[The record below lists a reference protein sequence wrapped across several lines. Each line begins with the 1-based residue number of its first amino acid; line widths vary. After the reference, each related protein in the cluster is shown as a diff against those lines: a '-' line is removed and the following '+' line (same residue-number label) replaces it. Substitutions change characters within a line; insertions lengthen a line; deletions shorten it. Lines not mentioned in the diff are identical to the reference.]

1 MRQHR
6 FASHTPDEL
15 RRLSNLGHIMEG
27 LLFGGVGIL
36 ALLDSLGMAAWA
48 SIAWPLLIMI
58 AGVLLLLLLYPFH
71 PLGDWPAIWRDPQ
84 QREHTIIAVA
94 IALAGG
100 AELLRRANANWAYGW
115 PVALLIVGGLFL
127 THAQHGT
134 SAAAAKAVRRHRI
147 LGATIIVAGLLRV
160 AALAGGGIMFG
171 VLWSLVLLVA
181 AVQLFL
187 YREPEGAYETGD
199 GHSGH
204 GV

>member
-15 RRLSNLGHIMEG
+15 RRLSNLGHIVEG
-27 LLFGGVGIL
+27 LLFGSVGIL

-48 SIAWPLLIMI
+48 SIAWPLLIVI

-100 AELLRRANANWAYGW
+100 AELLRRANANWGYGW
-115 PVALLIVGGLFL
+115 PVALLVVGALFL